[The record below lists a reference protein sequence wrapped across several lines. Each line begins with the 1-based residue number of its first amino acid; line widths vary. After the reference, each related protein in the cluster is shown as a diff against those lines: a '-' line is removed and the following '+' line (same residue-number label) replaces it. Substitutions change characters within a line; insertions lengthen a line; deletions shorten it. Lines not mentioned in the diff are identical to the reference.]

1 MHPRFLCWP
10 VALASLFAALAPTS
24 IAHAEHRIYLPFAFG
39 PACNF
44 ASPAYGPTPGPLPTL
59 AARRWEHLRPANDVQ
74 AMALDPRTGDVWSV
88 GIDGAARRSRDGAL
102 VKSYTEADGLEWS
115 TGTDL
120 AVAPNGSVWA
130 IVGGDLA
137 RLNADGRSG
146 SINVPVDADHVAV
159 DRSGGVWVGGGSGV
173 ARLGATCGW
182 ESPVRGYPLG
192 PKVSVTD
199 MLAAANGDVWVA
211 YAPQGAPAGVAV
223 RRADGRWES
232 FDSADGLRIELGPI
246 PMLAERPDGQIWALY
261 GTLKYSNPLQ
271 RIVAFADVLGNT
283 GRWTPASMDE
293 VRLAADETGLHSI
306 AFDRAGRPWFGG
318 TKGIYVPDD
327 NHSGRWNFEV
337 PGRGVAWATGL
348 ILDADGVA
356 WMGSGTVSRR
366 LPDGTWR
373 QEWIGGPESPNAVAV
388 DGAEVWMDTHH
399 RNEKGEW
406 QHFLEGFPS
415 AAGEI
420 RDIAL
425 APDGV
430 WYATATGL
438 VHLAPDGAWTQFA
451 GPDALGGRDVSRVVT
466 ANDGSVWA
474 VAKGMSAEVFVTRH
488 RPDGRWEPH
497 SVATGLP
504 SGQVRDVATGG
515 GGAVW
520 VGIEGSSRGH
530 IASLQADG
538 SWTDVAMP
546 ADVVT
551 SGIVQLAGDGTGAV
565 WLFSGERG
573 LVRRSADGTWDAF
586 TGQPLLDLQPAG
598 ERQPYDPTLA
608 IAPDGSAWLGGLPG
622 EVRVRRPDG
631 AWRSLMLLDLS
642 RARDIAFGPDG
653 RAWMTMVDGG
663 SPRVVEVGPVTTSP

>member
-1 MHPRFLCWP
+1 MSHRRILWL
-10 VALASLFAALAPTS
+10 VALTQLCVAILPRSV
-24 IAHAEHRIYLPFAFG
+24 AHADQRIYLPLAFG

-44 ASPAYGPTPGPLPTL
+44 ASPPHGPTPGPLPTL
-59 AARRWEHLRPANDVQ
+59 AARRWQHLRPANDVQ
-74 AMALDPRTGDVWSV
+74 AMALDPRTGDVWSA
-88 GIDGAARRSRDGAL
+88 GTDGVARRSRDGAS
-102 VKSYTEADGLEWS
+102 KTSYTVADGLAAR
-115 TGTDL
+115 GGPDI
-120 AVAPNGSVWA
+120 AVAQDGTVWMADGDSVW
-130 IVGGDLA
+130 
-137 RLNADGRSG
+137 RRRPDGRWA
-146 SINVPVDADHVAV
+146 SIEAPVSVERVAV
-159 DRSGGVWVGGGSGV
+159 DRSGGIWVGGSSGA
-173 ARLGATCGW
+173 ARLGAECGW
-182 ESPVRGYPLG
+182 ESPVRGFPG
-192 PKVSVTD
+192 EPKVRVTD
-199 MLAAANGDVWVA
+199 LLAASNGDVWVA
-211 YAPQGAPAGVAV
+211 HAPQDAPAGVTV

-232 FDSADGLRIELGPI
+232 FGTADGLRLGLGPI
-246 PMLAERPDGQIWALY
+246 RMLAERQDGQIWALY
-261 GTLKYSNPLQ
+261 STLRYSDSLE
-271 RIVAFADVLGNT
+271 RMVAFADVLGHS
-283 GRWTPASMDE
+283 GRWTPAAMDE
-293 VRLAADETGLHSI
+293 VRLDAVETGLHSI

-318 TKGIYVPDD
+318 TSGVYVPDYD
-327 NHSGRWNFEV
+327 HPGRWNFED
-337 PGRGVAWATGL
+337 PGRGTAWMSGL

-356 WMGSGTVSRR
+356 WVGTGTIARR

-373 QEWIGGPESPNAVAV
+373 EEWIGGPEFPHAVAV

-399 RNEKGEW
+399 RRENGEW
-406 QHFLEGFPS
+406 AHFLEAFPL

-420 RDIAL
+420 RDVAI

-438 VHLAPDGAWTQFA
+438 VRRAPDGAWMQFA
-451 GPDALGGRDVSRVVT
+451 APEALGGRDVSRVVT
-466 ANDGSVWA
+466 ATDGSVWA
-474 VAKGMSAEVFVTRH
+474 VAKGMSADVFVTRH

-504 SGQVRDVATGG
+504 SGQVRDVATGA

-520 VGIEGSSRGH
+520 VGIEGSVRGH

-546 ADVVT
+546 ADVLT
-551 SGIVQLAGDGTGAV
+551 SGIVQLAGDDAGAV

-631 AWRSLMLLDLS
+631 DWRSLMLLDRS
-642 RARDIAFGPDG
+642 AVRDIAFGPDG
-653 RAWMTMVDGG
+653 RAWMTMGDGG
-663 SPRVVEVGPVTTSP
+663 SPRVVEVVP